1 MAKKTLF
8 ELENGKIE
16 YSDDGETKV
25 YLYQDTPFEELTD
38 QQRQE
43 IANDPQMKDFI
54 KYCNAIINEVA
65 KVWLGLVEN
74 VMPTFNKVIEKIK
87 ETEAE
92 AEKAKKAAE
101 AKKKKKAKKE
111 KSDEQA

>member
-25 YLYQDTPFEELTD
+25 YTYQDTPFEELSD

-65 KVWLGLVEN
+65 KVWLGLVES

-87 ETEAE
+87 EAEAEAE
-92 AEKAKKAAE
+92 AEKAKKA
-101 AKKKKKAKKE
+101 KKKKPAKKVNT
-111 KSDEQA
+111 DENK